1 VSEPSKAELETE
13 MAAAIAAEDFERAAQ
28 LRDALVRLGD
38 GSLEVPGSRIKR
50 QVPGK
55 MGLGTDQQVYAP
67 PKGWVAP
74 ERPAPLTA
82 NHRGRSGPRHR
93 S

>member
-1 VSEPSKAELETE
+1 MSEPSKAELEAQ
-13 MAAAIAAEDFERAAQ
+13 MAAAIEAEDFERAAE
-28 LRDALVRLGD
+28 LRDAIVRLGD
-38 GSLEVPGSRIKR
+38 GSLEVAGSRIRR

-82 NHRGRSGPRHR
+82 NHRNRSGPRRR